1 MVVWNGI
8 LKYKSYMEETME
20 ALNTL
25 ALAWHMAKGVAF
37 PIIGATK
44 TSYFDDAAGAF
55 DLAILWYRETL
66 NV

>member
-1 MVVWNGI
+1 
-8 LKYKSYMEETME
+8 MEETME

-25 ALAWHMAKGVAF
+25 ALAWHMAKGVAS